1 MRINWLFFALKIRAP
16 YICGPW
22 LQSTAVNHWSHVK
35 TVISLYDACI
45 MFVLLQ
51 LTPNNR
57 IIDMQLNNFFQLISI
72 LLGKPYYRIDYIN
85 IYRLLGRPE
94 R

>member
-1 MRINWLFFALKIRAP
+1 
-16 YICGPW
+16 
-22 LQSTAVNHWSHVK
+22 
-35 TVISLYDACI
+35 